1 MNLLSWNCRGVG
13 SPGRVR
19 DLYQLVKENH
29 PNILFLLETK
39 CQKNKLV
46 LLRVKMGY
54 GGFFV
59 VDLVG
64 RNGGLVLFWRDDVNL
79 EIQNFSRR
87 HINSIIKGEGGGV
100 KAIGSLQA
108 SMGILIGRK
117 GMNHGHYCTI
127 CKATSQTPGWL

>member
-1 MNLLSWNCRGVG
+1 MNLLSWNCRRVG
-13 SPGRVR
+13 SPRRVR

-39 CQKNKLV
+39 CQKNKLE

-54 GGFFV
+54 GGLFV
-59 VDLVG
+59 VDPVG
-64 RNGGLVLFWRDDVNL
+64 RSGGLVLFWRDDVNL

-87 HINSIIKGEGGGV
+87 HINSIIKGEGGL

-127 CKATSQTPGWL
+127 CKATG